1 MNPKLGIHRRGTVQ
15 CQLGMVN
22 IARSLQSE
30 RVSVR
35 AFCKVCERRRWGGHV
50 GTFQYDPNKSHTWR
64 FPINQRVSR
73 FKVGKNVAGYVSE
86 PRPRSVP
93 SFGYH
98 SGDRPLRL
106 RCSSGHRL
114 RELDAE
120 SVMRMFD
127 GAGERVRLGE

>member
-1 MNPKLGIHRRGTVQ
+1 
-15 CQLGMVN
+15 MVN

-50 GTFQYDPNKSHTWR
+50 GTFQYDPNKSHTRR
-64 FPINQRVSR
+64 FPITQRVSR

-93 SFGYH
+93 VSFITAVTDLCGC
-98 SGDRPLRL
+98 G
-106 RCSSGHRL
+106 
-114 RELDAE
+114 
-120 SVMRMFD
+120 
-127 GAGERVRLGE
+127 VRQVTGSASWTLNP